1 MGAAD
6 AGMKKASAS
15 ATKNLDK
22 INKLLD
28 DQVDVIKDLKKAFG
42 DASDEMEDFG
52 NESEKSTKK
61 AGKRFSK
68 LSGGVKKAMK
78 SIQNRVMQFNVA
90 NIAQNMKTLT
100 GESGNL
106 TNSLEATMTSMMQTT
121 KPIAAELNLSSN
133 EMKKFAGR
141 AAGMAYGMNTSADAV
156 ARTMKSIHLANKGA
170 KAALDE
176 MGMSTK
182 DWVKV
187 VQTTNVPMQ
196 DYTAILGDMT
206 TSWGASPKEAAK
218 MLDNLMAIGKVA
230 GTGTGAIKNAKVQL
244 DELGEVFKD
253 LPPSMARSS
262 KEIMSLME
270 SSARMSG
277 VFRQM
282 GDTQEEAISK
292 ANTVAKMF
300 AEQAVHVEKA
310 LAIGD
315 ERALADNPL
324 IKFLTQLGIG
334 FDEARDIVLTGSKD
348 TVKGMQK
355 INELYARFGD
365 NASPQVQ
372 RALSGLS
379 GALGEGAAGLSYLAQ
394 NTTKGTAALSEMA
407 RVSVNGSGA
416 LKQFGKDAY
425 SSGLTLQDTYDRA
438 TLAFDTTIRSIARTQ
453 VKGLVKKQISGM
465 REAGNELRSLGSD
478 KTWGPWINMLSQFK
492 QMGMSGLF
500 SSLAQST
507 GVGAKGASKFGAK
520 FGLITGT
527 MKQLGEELGPVMRLV
542 GMFGPLGVLGAGAV
556 GISSLFAMDSGDR
569 KKMLSSFVELF
580 GKLKVGFSKVL
591 GYLKIGFK
599 TLVDSGVVSD
609 IVEGLSKA
617 FGYVIDIFPWQKF
630 LEGVTFVVSK
640 LATALSKLDWAPIIK
655 GIVGSIKDVVGSILD
670 GIGEAFG
677 TGGQIAAGFIG
688 VASLGGSSFIS
699 PIAQAMGPGGIIMG
713 AAIGIAGAM
722 IFKLK
727 KGLDDL
733 REYQK
738 KMITYEGGEGVAKK
752 KGKELWS
759 KKMEEVD
766 KRIMEKYAEKFKI
779 SVDSLIEEGIT
790 AKDISEKGGKYFD
803 PEMFGIRQGILGQQR
818 IRKEQMSNKLL
829 SIAQWT
835 TGANAIRGFAEV
847 NIEKD
852 WQKDVSK
859 GKTAGIL
866 DFLAG
871 RRGDE
876 ERAAKMRRITEG
888 MIAKGE
894 VSAAQKEF
902 SLNVEKLL
910 QVKDAQPALEKAFS
924 IAKTNKDRVALLQ
937 TMIEKY
943 STQISQL
950 EDASLLGMEGSTEE
964 AGLMMGEATGK
975 GYAEGVKIAAEMA
988 KEAQEQYLAPVI
1000 GQSLPTEGPL
1010 KDGIGAFGGGYET
1023 MISFADGITSGTD
1036 MVRIATEN
1044 ALDESVILSLDTYAT
1059 KMRELASQRTFL
1071 ADVAKSMVKDL
1082 TGVQIESDD
1091 YEANVDVKK
1100 SFKTAMSLPGLASV
1114 VLAVTNEGA
1123 STRKMLKKI
1132 LEENVRTTSAILGK
1146 KSPIGSTSSSGMVPV

>member
-15 ATKNLDK
+15 AAKNLDK
-22 INKLLD
+22 INELLD

-52 NESEKSTKK
+52 DESEKATKK
-61 AGKRFSK
+61 AGRGFSE

-156 ARTMKSIHLANKGA
+156 AHTMASIHVANKGA
-170 KAALDE
+170 KDAMDAL
-176 MGMSTK
+176 GMSTK

-187 VQTTNVPMQ
+187 VQTTNVPMNY
-196 DYTAILGDMT
+196 YTAILGDMT

-230 GTGTGAIKNAKVQL
+230 GTGAGAIKNAKVQL

-292 ANTVAKMF
+292 ANTVARMF

-348 TVKGMQK
+348 TVMGMQR
-355 INELYARFGD
+355 INDLYARFGD

-379 GALGEGAAGLSYLAQ
+379 GALGEGSAGLSYLAQ

-407 RVSVNGSGA
+407 RVSVKGAGA

-438 TLAFDTTIRSIARTQ
+438 TLAFDNTIRSIARTQ
-453 VKGLVKKQISGM
+453 VKGLVKKQTSGM
-465 REAGNELRSLGSD
+465 REAGKELRTLGSD
-478 KTWGPWINMLSQFK
+478 KTWGPWVNMLSQFK
-492 QMGMSGLF
+492 QMGMGGLF

-520 FGLITGT
+520 FGLITST
-527 MKQLGEELGPVMRLV
+527 MKQLGDELGPVMQLV

-569 KKMLSSFVELF
+569 KKMLSPFSELF
-580 GKLKVGFSKVL
+580 GKLKVGFGKVL
-591 GYLKIGFK
+591 GYLKVGFK
-599 TLVDSGVVSD
+599 NLVDSGVVSD
-609 IVEGLSKA
+609 IVDGLSKA
-617 FGYVIDIFPWQKF
+617 FGYVVDIFPWQRF
-630 LEGVTFVVSK
+630 LEGVTFVVGK
-640 LATALSKLDWAPIIK
+640 LAKSLSKLDWSPIIK

-670 GIGEAFG
+670 GFGEAFG
-677 TGGQIAAGFIG
+677 TGGQIGAAFVGLAALGGGSFMSVLSNPTTGIGAIALAAGVLLG
-688 VASLGGSSFIS
+688 KEVASHLSGGGVSGRGLGMAEG
-699 PIAQAMGPGGIIMG
+699 M
-713 AAIGIAGAM
+713 
-722 IFKLK
+722 LK
-727 KGLDDL
+727 
-733 REYQK
+733 
-738 KMITYEGGEGVAKK
+738 
-752 KGKELWS
+752 WS
-759 KKMEEVD
+759 KEDIRRGWAMDPNKMA
-766 KRIMEKYAEKFKI
+766 K
-779 SVDSLIEEGIT
+779 SVAD
-790 AKDISEKGGKYFD
+790 
-803 PEMFGIRQGILGQQR
+803 
-818 IRKEQMSNKLL
+818 
-829 SIAQWT
+829 
-835 TGANAIRGFAEV
+835 
-847 NIEKD
+847 IEK
-852 WQKDVSK
+852 
-859 GKTAGIL
+859 
-866 DFLAG
+866 
-871 RRGDE
+871 
-876 ERAAKMRRITEG
+876 
-888 MIAKGE
+888 
-894 VSAAQKEF
+894 
-902 SLNVEKLL
+902 
-910 QVKDAQPALEKAFS
+910 ALKWE
-924 IAKTNKDRVALLQ
+924 
-937 TMIEKY
+937 
-943 STQISQL
+943 
-950 EDASLLGMEGSTEE
+950 TEE
-964 AGLMMGEATGK
+964 AWFPDIEAIKKMSSVLKTMKDIQSQVATENQTSNVREFSGGNLVEGLFGSSTMMTPEE
-975 GYAEGVKIAAEMA
+975 AEGVLLGGQTTGDQFIEGISSSLEKGKDLVSDKLAEA
-988 KEAQEQYLAPVI
+988 TSSATAHSPIEY
-1000 GQSLPTEGPL
+1000 GPL
-1010 KDGIGAFGGGYET
+1010 AGTGDANAAYRGGYFVMEQ
-1023 MISFADGITSGTD
+1023 FANGITDSTD
-1036 MVRIATEN
+1036 MIRIATEN

-1082 TGVQIESDD
+1082 TDVQIESDD
-1091 YEANVDVKK
+1091 TEANVNVKK

-1114 VLAVTNEGA
+1114 VLAITNEGA
-1123 STRKMLKKI
+1123 STRKMLKSI
-1132 LEENVRTTSAILGK
+1132 LEENVRTTAAVLGK
-1146 KSPIGSTSSSGMVPV
+1146 KTPVGSLTSEGIPAV